1 MAEDEDLNCLNNFDR
16 EGLPS
21 SGLESE
27 IIEYYFYK
35 SPLKLIADNLLRLD
49 IMSKTRSSSK
59 VEGEGCHV
67 NLDQKIKAFMKS
79 DDFRAILST
88 AINVTV
94 EAAIKCFKNEFV
106 ELIDVRMKAL
116 EDTNTRLKREL
127 TELHRKLGEVDTKAN
142 ENEQYSRRNNLRFY
156 GIIEKETEDCYDEVV
171 KFCDRDLGVAIE
183 RNEIDR
189 AHAPTR

>member
-1 MAEDEDLNCLNNFDR
+1 
-16 EGLPS
+16 
-21 SGLESE
+21 
-27 IIEYYFYK
+27 
-35 SPLKLIADNLLRLD
+35 LIADNLLRFD

-59 VEGEGCHV
+59 VEGCHV
-67 NLDQKIKAFMKS
+67 NLDQKIEAFMKS

-88 AINVTV
+88 AINVAV

-116 EDTNTRLKREL
+116 EDTNTRLKREV
-127 TELHRKLGEVDTKAN
+127 TELHRKLGEVDAKAN

-171 KFCDRDLGVAIE
+171 KFCDRELGVVIE
-183 RNEIDR
+183 RSEIDR
-189 AHAPTR
+189 SPNR